1 MSELTTEQLIKIII
15 GAFVVVLV
23 VGGLAFYFK
32 EQVIYFFKNLPTGKI
47 WVFLL

>member
-15 GAFVVVLV
+15 GGFVVVLV

-32 EQVIYFFKNLPTGKI
+32 EQVMSFFKNLPTGKI
-47 WVFLL
+47 ILGLT